1 MLIIKT
7 VFVSIFFLI
16 IGGVLGI
23 LISGNALMSE
33 IKKQRKI
40 SGKYMTFFTLYDE
53 WLSMKQRG
61 KSIKEYFCIHGY
73 KSVAIYGMG
82 KMGAR
87 FYQEL
92 QQEGIK
98 VSYVIDRNASH
109 IEVDIECLLPEG
121 QFPMVDV
128 IVVTA
133 VNDFEEIKDTLEAK
147 VPYPIVSLE
156 DIIPKA

>member
-1 MLIIKT
+1 MLILKT
-7 VFVSIFFLI
+7 MFVSIIFLI

-40 SGKYMTFFTLYDE
+40 SSKYLAFFTLYDE

-61 KSIKEYFCIHGY
+61 ESIKEYFDIHGY
-73 KSVAIYGMG
+73 KSIAIYGMG
-82 KMGAR
+82 KMGMR

-92 QQEGIK
+92 RQEGIN
-98 VSYVIDRNASH
+98 VSYVIDRNALH
-109 IEVDIECLLPEG
+109 IDVDIECLLPEG
-121 QFPMVDV
+121 QFPMVDA
-128 IVVTA
+128 IVVTV

-147 VPYPIVSLE
+147 VSYPVVSLE

>member
-1 MLIIKT
+1 MLIIKA
-7 VFVSIFFLI
+7 VFVSIIILI

-40 SGKYMTFFTLYDE
+40 SSKYLTFFTLYDE

-61 KSIKEYFCIHGY
+61 KSVKEYFDMYGY

-82 KMGAR
+82 KMGMR

-92 QQEGIK
+92 RQEGIN
-98 VSYVIDRNASH
+98 VSYVIDRNALH
-109 IEVDIECLLPEG
+109 IDVDIECLLPEG
-121 QFPMVDV
+121 QFPMADA
-128 IVVTA
+128 IVVTV
-133 VNDFEEIKDTLEAK
+133 VNDFKEIKDTLEAK
-147 VPYPIVSLE
+147 VSYPVVSLE